1 MRASNKD
8 EECVESSEQRECRPR
23 YAPHLHMGGR
33 LPTTIVVEQYERDIL
48 TRESEESIPRAS
60 VQYSRVT
67 IGHGR
72 TRFLGPKKLN
82 QFLSIELGLRDWLEQ
97 DEPDEDMFEYELDDD
112 AHEDQASFSELEA
125 DDNPH
130 LN

>member
-1 MRASNKD
+1 MRASIED
-8 EECVESSEQRECRPR
+8 EEYGEC
-23 YAPHLHMGGR
+23 GR

-48 TRESEESIPRAS
+48 TRESEESVPRAS
-60 VQYSRVT
+60 VQYSQVT

-82 QFLSIELGLRDWLEQ
+82 QFLSIELGIRDWLEQ
-97 DEPDEDMFEYELDDD
+97 DEPGADMIEHELDDD
-112 AHEDQASFSELEA
+112 EHEDRDSFKELEA
-125 DDNPH
+125 DDDPS